1 MDSFEQLDKQ
11 KRDIIIRIS
20 RARTNANLSARALS
34 QKIEMNDGYINRL
47 ESKKDFLPSVEVL
60 LKIIDVCGLTIEEF
74 AALDTISANEELCQR
89 DLAKMILKDRAN
101 TGKLLDSLE
110 SKGLIKREL
119 AIKNNR
125 PVKFVSITEQGE
137 KVYQEIYTRL
147 EPHHKVVEEK
157 IANTDLAK
165 VGELL
170 KDLREVLEDTID
182 IDI

>member
-1 MDSFEQLDKQ
+1 MGVKTKHFTDTIFYQVELTARYSKMLGMQLFGK
-11 KRDIIIRIS
+11 
-20 RARTNANLSARALS
+20 L
-34 QKIEMNDGYINRL
+34 G
-47 ESKKDFLPSVEVL
+47 V
-60 LKIIDVCGLTIEEF
+60 GLTIEEF

-125 PVKFVSITEQGE
+125 PVKIVSITEQGE
-137 KVYQEIYTRL
+137 KVYQEIYIRL